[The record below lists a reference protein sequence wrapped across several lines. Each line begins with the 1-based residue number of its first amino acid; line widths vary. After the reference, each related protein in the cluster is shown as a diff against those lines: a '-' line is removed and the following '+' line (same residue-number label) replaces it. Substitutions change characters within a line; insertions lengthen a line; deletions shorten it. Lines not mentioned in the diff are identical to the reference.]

1 MLEAFL
7 NWKQSKVKM
16 TVWLN
21 VVLKRTSSLI
31 VTDAEII
38 ISARLLLRRRG
49 NNKII
54 SYQIVNSLVLSC
66 SRLPQGRLNG

>member
-7 NWKQSKVKM
+7 NWKQSEVKM

-21 VVLKRTSSLI
+21 VVLKRTTSQI

-54 SYQIVNSLVLSC
+54 SYH
-66 SRLPQGRLNG
+66 